1 MQEWKTPQICKT
13 VVQIWIHL
21 TYTLLKYLHLLVR
34 TIMDSSLSSRPFQPI
49 WVKTFLG
56 KMRICGA
63 KGLDVRDESVT
74 VHTSRGRQATE

>member
-1 MQEWKTPQICKT
+1 MMQEWKTPQICT
-13 VVQIWIHL
+13 TIVQIWIHL
-21 TYTLLKYLHLLVR
+21 TYTLIKYLDLLLR
-34 TIMDSSLSSRPFQPI
+34 TIMDLSLTFQPI

-74 VHTSRGRQATE
+74 VHTGRGRQATE

>member
-1 MQEWKTPQICKT
+1 MSGKLQRF
-13 VVQIWIHL
+13 VQPLYKSGYILL
-21 TYTLLKYLHLLVR
+21 TLHLHLLVR
-34 TIMDSSLSSRPFQPI
+34 TIIDSSLTFRPFQPI